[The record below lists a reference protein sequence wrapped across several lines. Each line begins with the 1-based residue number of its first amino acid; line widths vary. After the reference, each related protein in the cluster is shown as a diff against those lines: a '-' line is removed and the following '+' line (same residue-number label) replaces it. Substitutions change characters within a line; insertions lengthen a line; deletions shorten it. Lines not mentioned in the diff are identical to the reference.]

1 MFRGT
6 RSAVLLLLQD
16 STVQFYCGWDER
28 MDGYESDFTQNQHV
42 LHWRMYVHT
51 ELRSI
56 PYACPLVP
64 EPKPRSSYRS
74 RVAANQ
80 SARAPIVVRRLISGG
95 EHERALP
102 VHRQPTKNKRRPYVA
117 RIAQRSVWMEAEK
130 RSTVARHRIV
140 VVASASQKTKQKRVL
155 PPAAN

>member
-16 STVQFYCGWDER
+16 STVQFYCGWDDR
-28 MDGYESDFTQNQHV
+28 MDGYEY
-42 LHWRMYVHT
+42 WRMYVHT

-64 EPKPRSSYRS
+64 EPKPRTSYRS

-117 RIAQRSVWMEAEK
+117 RGAQRSVWMEAEK